1 MDFLSKKRELRFLN
15 SQKKIVHVARVDS
28 SRYDIWTEGKSKPYR
43 DCVVLLENALQNF
56 DSAELPPI
64 IIVANDKIGHG
75 GISSYNHVDD
85 VIYFNSFYHMQQRID
100 DVVGNDT
107 FAAQDLSG
115 IIRHELGHKL
125 HWDAVKRFY
134 HAHKSKYNNIEEA
147 KHDLD
152 ADVERY
158 LSQAIRQDPEY
169 LITYVSRYA
178 DVCFQHRKVN
188 HSLNTINEVIAEVST
203 RRKIFDPVLFNYI
216 KEVIYYGKRY

>member
-1 MDFLSKKRELRFLN
+1 MKFLDFLSKKWELRFLN
-15 SQKKIVHVARVDS
+15 SQKKIVHVHVARVDS

-43 DCVVLLENALQNF
+43 DCVVLLEHALQDF
-56 DSAELPPI
+56 DAAKLPPI

-85 VIYFNSFYHMQQRID
+85 VIYFNSFYHTQQRID

-134 HAHKSKYNNIEEA
+134 RVHESKYNNIEEA

-152 ADVERY
+152 ADVKSYVERQEPSY
-158 LSQAIRQDPEY
+158 LLNAI
-169 LITYVSRYA
+169 SSYA
-178 DVCFQHRKVN
+178 YESFISKH
-188 HSLNTINEVIAEVST
+188 LINEIIAEVFANNT
-203 RRKIFDPVLFNYI
+203 ITDKELINTI
-216 KEVIYYGKRY
+216 KKELYYGKRH